1 MGIIQKQVLYIDPT
15 VEWLSHQS
23 VPYILVA
30 AFLFILLSV
39 VPSFLLCIYPTRVYR
54 YLSRFLSARK
64 QLAITAFAE
73 ALNSCFKDGLNGTR
87 DYRSLAGAP
96 RVGLAMHGGMAKF
109 LVNATG
115 YGFSHTVA
123 AASVMFVVFLVA
135 YVKPCKL
142 AIANISLCYHMML
155 LGIVIMFIYLWEYD
169 PSSGTSILQATFLYH
184 TSLLLCGLA
193 MR

>member
-1 MGIIQKQVLYIDPT
+1 MQ
-15 VEWLSHQS
+15 H
-23 VPYILVA
+23 
-30 AFLFILLSV
+30 LFSYFYQWF
-39 VPSFLLCIYPTRVYR
+39 PHFFSAYTQQGVYR

-64 QLAITAFAE
+64 QLAITTFAE
-73 ALNSCFKDGLNGTR
+73 ALHNCFKDGLNGTR
-87 DYRSLAGAP
+87 DYRALAGGP
-96 RVGLAMHGGMAKF
+96 LIELAMHGGMAKF

-135 YVKPCKL
+135 YVKPCNL

-169 PSSGTSILQATFLYH
+169 LSSGTSILQATFIATLFIPHILVALWTGYAL
-184 TSLLLCGLA
+184 TKYNYA
-193 MR
+193 YEIWV